1 MRNAF
6 AKTVYTSL
14 ALLAAAIVFS
24 PCAYAQTRCLQ
35 PDDVK
40 TMLAQME
47 SAQTVIKNE
56 KLGKE
61 LVKMNEKLKE
71 KYRNAADFDF
81 KDNSL
86 NKDLAK
92 TKEKNDTRFCE
103 ILKASG
109 WPTISLVG
117 EKGASAAFYLLRSS
131 VSLEFQAVLLPVV
144 TAAVKKGELEKD
156 GEYASFLDRLRVRAG
171 RKQLFGTQTVRRGDF
186 LVLLPLQ
193 SERLVD
199 AWRREYNMPPLAQY
213 IKGMELNFRTP
224 LIRSRAESV
233 RGDAPDDTAGLS
245 AQGDKQEIA
254 SVLSGDTGEKE
265 EVIKVDTALVSLPVS
280 IFDPASNRMDVLAQK
295 DFEVY
300 EDGTRQEITF
310 FSAADAPFDLVLLI
324 DLSGSTAGKVGLIID
339 ATNRFIEAKRP
350 GDKLAIV
357 AFAEKTTVVSPLT
370 DDRERLLAS
379 VKTMTEKGNSRV
391 WDALKFTLDNVFE
404 TKIPQRR
411 RAVMFL
417 TDGVDNTLY
426 GDNRGSMI
434 TFADLFETVKESETS
449 IYPIYLD
456 TENDIPDSDAPYNKE
471 AYRNARN
478 TLNLMADTT
487 GGQYY
492 KAARIQDLSG
502 VYTQV
507 LGDLSRIYT
516 LGYVPDDDNRDG
528 AWRSIRVEVPNR
540 PALKVKTKSG
550 YYAK

>member
-6 AKTVYTSL
+6 LKTIYTSL

-47 SAQTVIKNE
+47 SAQPVIKNE

-61 LVKMNEKLKE
+61 LVKMHEKLQE
-71 KYRNAADFDF
+71 KYRDAADFDF
-81 KDNSL
+81 KDKSL

-92 TKEKNDTRFCE
+92 TKEKNDIRFCE
-103 ILKASG
+103 ILKVSG
-109 WPTISLVG
+109 WPGISLVG
-117 EKGASAAFYLLRSS
+117 EKGASAAFYLVRSS
-131 VSLEFQAVLLPVV
+131 VSLEFQSILLPVV

-156 GEYASFLDRLRVRAG
+156 GDYASFLDRLRVRAG

-199 AWRREYNMPPLAQY
+199 AWRREYNMPPLARY

-224 LIRSRAESV
+224 LLRSRAESV
-233 RGDAPDDTAGLS
+233 RGDAPDETAGL
-245 AQGDKQEIA
+245 AAREDNQEIA
-254 SVLSGDTGEKE
+254 SVLSGDTSDDEI
-265 EVIKVDTALVSLPVS
+265 IKVDTTLVSLPVS
-280 IFDPASNRMDVLAQK
+280 VYDPASNRMDVLAQK

-300 EDGTRQEITF
+300 EDGTRQDITF
-310 FSAADAPFDLVLLI
+310 FSATDAPFDLVLLI
-324 DLSGSTAGKVGLIID
+324 DLSGSTAGKVGLIIE
-339 ATNRFIEAKRP
+339 ATNRFIQAKRP
-350 GDKLAIV
+350 GDKLAII

-404 TKIPQRR
+404 TKTPQRR
-411 RAVMFL
+411 RAVVFL

-449 IYPIYLD
+449 IFPIYLD

-516 LGYVPDDDNRDG
+516 LGYVPTDDKRDG
-528 AWRSIRVEVPNR
+528 AWRNIRVEVPGR
-540 PALKVKTKSG
+540 PAFKVKTKAG